1 MAVQWAPF
9 SEPVL
14 VGQAFVLTG
23 AGPACLPVIMRQQV
37 GRISLRHAMRM
48 CGVVSLDDTRL
59 DQLVASLAR
68 ER

>member
-1 MAVQWAPF
+1 MAVQWALF

-14 VGQAFVLTG
+14 VGQAFVTG